1 MRPAQSQR
9 FPRFFLGLAVC
20 VLTSVA
26 AHADGVK
33 PKPAAERAKL
43 TAGGETLSSRTHE
56 VQPGLA
62 GSFLSSRFARE
73 HQDLQEAAKYLG
85 ETLVRD
91 PNNEA
96 LKHEVLRAQLLAGNI
111 DEAVAIARTLDATS
125 DPVVVCALLID
136 RMNAGD
142 IPGARELVGKAPSA
156 GLFGLVRPLMTQW
169 LMIANGDTKGEVN
182 LQPVIDKSGFFAPFI
197 RYQEALMQDVLG
209 NVAGARTAYAKAAA
223 DPAVTPYRVVQAIA
237 NFKAREGKWDEAQAA
252 FDAYAKSNPDSS
264 LIPEPLVPTDPAS
277 VTPLVANAKQGLA
290 ELFFT
295 TASII
300 FGQDAT
306 QDTFVYL
313 RVALSLRPDFPPA
326 QLMLA
331 NLYEQVGD
339 YDAAILA
346 YDGIDP
352 KSVFYRRGQVR
363 KALNYEALG
372 QKEKALAVLD
382 EYARAHPKDASA
394 YITRGDM
401 LREAERYAEAA
412 ESYGQAITRS
422 EPLGPNDWPLFYAR
436 GISYERSGKWD
447 MAEADFTRAL
457 NLSPNQPDV
466 LNYLGYSWLTMN
478 KNLDKARQY
487 IDLALNARPEDAHI
501 LDSAGWARYL
511 AGDFKGAAQLLEKA
525 VDRMPDDV
533 TVNDHLGDAYW
544 RVGREV
550 EARFQWERALNFKP
564 EAELVEVIRG
574 KLNRGLAPFMPAQ
587 GTVASSP
594 EAPAKTDLVGVPET
608 PTVQ

>member
-1 MRPAQSQR
+1 MRPRQFRRSQR
-9 FPRFFLGLAVC
+9 FFLWFAISVLAGVG
-20 VLTSVA
+20 

-33 PKPAAERAKL
+33 PKSAAEAPLK
-43 TAGGETLSSRTHE
+43 TGGEKLGPRSGDIR
-56 VQPGLA
+56 PGLA
-62 GSFLSSRFARE
+62 GNFLASRFARQ
-73 HQDLQEAAKYLG
+73 HQDLQDAARYLS
-85 ETLVRD
+85 ETLTHD
-91 PNNEA
+91 PTNEA
-96 LKHEVLRAQLLAGNI
+96 LKHEVLRAHMLAGNI
-111 DEAVAIARTLDATS
+111 DDAVMIARTLDATS

-136 RMNAGD
+136 RLHAGD
-142 IPGARELVGKAPSA
+142 IPGARELVAKAPSA

-169 LMIANGDTKGEVN
+169 LMIASGDTKGQVN
-182 LQPVIDKSGFFAPFI
+182 LQPVIDKSGFFTPFV

-209 NVAGARTAYAKAAA
+209 NAAGARAAYAKAGS

-252 FDAYAKSNPDSS
+252 YDAYAKANPDSS
-264 LIPEPLVPTDPAS
+264 LIPDPLVPADPAN
-277 VTPLVANAKQGLA
+277 VIPLVANAKQGLA

-295 TASII
+295 TASLI

-339 YDAAILA
+339 YEAAIAA
-346 YDGIDP
+346 YDGIDR

-363 KALNYEALG
+363 KALNYEALN

-382 EYARAHPKDASA
+382 EYSASYPKDASA

-401 LREAERYAEAA
+401 LREAERYADAA
-412 ESYGQAITRS
+412 ESYGQAIARS

-436 GISYERSGKWD
+436 GISYERAGKWEL
-447 MAEADFTRAL
+447 AEADFVRAL
-457 NLSPNQPDV
+457 ELNPGQPDI

-478 KNLDKARQY
+478 KNFDKARQY
-487 IDLALNARPEDAHI
+487 IELALSARPDDAHI
-501 LDSAGWARYL
+501 IDSAGWARYL
-511 AGDFKGAAQLLEKA
+511 SGDFKTAVQLLEKA

-550 EARFQWERALNFKP
+550 EARFQWDRALTFKP
-564 EAELVEVIRG
+564 EPELAEIIRS
-574 KLNRGLAPFMPAQ
+574 KLNRGLLPFMPAG
-587 GTVASSP
+587 GTLASSP
-594 EAPAKTDLVGVPET
+594 VPNTDLVGVPASSA
-608 PTVQ
+608 VQ